1 MGVNVREKVK
11 GSGEFWVF
19 ISHNGIR
26 KSKKVGD
33 EDTAD
38 EVAEKIRAKLV
49 LGDLT
54 ILEREEKNNTPT
66 LREFAEQWLVLPN
79 DDWKEST
86 RTLYRF
92 NLKTH
97 VFPKFGKRL
106 LDQISRKDLVTYFN
120 ELLGRGLAP
129 RSVLLIR
136 TTMSGVFA
144 SALDSE
150 LVEAN
155 PVQGIKIKGTKK
167 RQKFSA
173 NALKEKVVKVLLE
186 ISEAYQNGNQ
196 HPALLCLLRTGMRL
210 GEVQALKWGDI
221 DFNSRF
227 IDVRRSFRRGIIS
240 ETKNKRRRQVDMSP
254 LLADT
259 LRELRTE
266 QKKRAL
272 RKGRAVPEWVFADRE
287 GNIFSRQVLRKVLS
301 KCLEKAGLRR
311 IRIHDLRHTYAT
323 IRLVR
328 GHNIGDVSRQ
338 LGHSSISITYDT
350 YGDWIPGSFKNEV
363 DELDLPHPSAPYT
376 HPELSEVR
384 SC

>member
-1 MGVNVREKVK
+1 
-11 GSGEFWVF
+11 
-19 ISHNGIR
+19 
-26 KSKKVGD
+26 
-33 EDTAD
+33 
-38 EVAEKIRAKLV
+38 
-49 LGDLT
+49 
-54 ILEREEKNNTPT
+54 
-66 LREFAEQWLVLPN
+66 
-79 DDWKEST
+79 
-86 RTLYRF
+86 
-92 NLKTH
+92 
-97 VFPKFGKRL
+97 
-106 LDQISRKDLVTYFN
+106 
-120 ELLGRGLAP
+120 
-129 RSVLLIR
+129 
-136 TTMSGVFA
+136 MSGVFA

-301 KCLEKAGLRR
+301 KCLEKAHAVIDNCEIGRR
-311 IRIHDLRHTYAT
+311 
-323 IRLVR
+323 VR
-328 GHNIGDVSRQ
+328 V
-338 LGHSSISITYDT
+338 HSSIIITDVF

-376 HPELSEVR
+376 HPKLSEVR